1 MSEWKTYNLGDLLEL
16 VIDHRG
22 KTPKKLGFD
31 DFHNTGY
38 PVLSARHVKTS
49 GLINT
54 EQMRFANEEMYKKW
68 MKIPVQ
74 KGDVILTSEAP
85 LGELFYIDGSQEYL
99 LGQRVFGLRPKAEV
113 VNPLYLFAW
122 LSSQQGQ
129 ATLHAKAT
137 GSTVQGIKQ
146 SELLKIEL
154 PLPDLKYQEFVANV
168 LFSLNHKIQLNT
180 QTNQTLEAIAQ
191 AIFKSWFVDFDPVR
205 AKAQALS
212 EGKSEREANLS
223 AMAVISG
230 KAIEDLSQ
238 TEYQALWEI
247 AEAFPSELVKNKQF
261 GEVPKGWEVKPLPE
275 MIDFL
280 EGPGIRNWQYTESE
294 DGIKFINIRCI
305 KNNDLSLDTANK
317 ITKEEAFGK
326 YAHFQLKEDDI
337 VISTSGTLG
346 RFAFVRKNH
355 LPLCLNTS
363 VIRFRPIENVSTLA
377 FIAGFV
383 ETQLQYELEIR
394 ASGSAQKNFGPM
406 HLKQISML
414 APNFNIL
421 SLHQKFIH
429 FLFEKRKSNLDEID
443 NLVKARDLLL
453 PKLLSVEIEL

>member
-205 AKAQALS
+205 AKAQAILD
-212 EGKSEREANLS
+212 GKTRDEANLS
-223 AMAVISG
+223 AMSVISG
-230 KAIEDLSQ
+230 KAIEELSQ
-238 TEYQALWEI
+238 TEYQELWQI
-247 AEAFPSELVKNKQF
+247 ADAFPSELVENTEF
-261 GEVPKGWEVKPLPE
+261 GEVPKGWELTTFGEVAECFDRKRIPLSKKQREEKQGTIPYYGATSIMDYVDE
-275 MIDFL
+275 AIFDDIYL
-280 EGPGIRNWQYTESE
+280 LIGE
-294 DGIKFINIRCI
+294 DGSVLKADGTPFIQYIWGKSWVNNHAHVLQGKNGISTEHLMTFIRTENISAYVTGAVQM
-305 KNNDLSLDTANK
+305 KLNQANMNK
-317 ITKEEAFGK
+317 IPFLKANDKVNIYFDYYLKSLYSAFRNNIEEN
-326 YAHFQLKEDDI
+326 
-337 VISTSGTLG
+337 
-346 RFAFVRKNH
+346 RN
-355 LPLCLNTS
+355 
-363 VIRFRPIENVSTLA
+363 
-377 FIAGFV
+377 
-383 ETQLQYELEIR
+383 LE
-394 ASGSAQKNFGPM
+394 KT
-406 HLKQISML
+406 
-414 APNFNIL
+414 
-421 SLHQKFIH
+421 
-429 FLFEKRKSNLDEID
+429 
-443 NLVKARDLLL
+443 RDLLL
-453 PKLLSVEIEL
+453 PKLLNGELFNE